1 MQATEVSCGSLD
13 SARFQSWLNRLLVFG
28 ATHHSPLITHHFRP
42 AMPLSGKR
50 TKLRV
55 NRIGTPGVFV
65 DGGLLGGILVPGR
78 YVPDGTL
85 PGEELEVFVHRDSE
99 DRVVATTETPYAEVG
114 EFAYL
119 RVISANPSLGAFL
132 DWGLTKDLLLPV
144 REQDH
149 RVVMGDWVVVYI
161 FLDERTERI
170 VASARLNR
178 HLNHSEPQYKEG
190 ERVDLLVM
198 NRTELGFNAII
209 NGAHRGLLYHNELST
224 PLSIGQK
231 LDGYI
236 RTVRPDGKIDLGLDP
251 VGYGR
256 VAPLTEKILDALKAA
271 GGRLPFSD
279 ESSPEDIR
287 GTFGSSKK
295 AFKQAIGALFKD
307 RKIVIEKSG
316 IRLK

>member
-1 MQATEVSCGSLD
+1 
-13 SARFQSWLNRLLVFG
+13 
-28 ATHHSPLITHHFRP
+28 
-42 AMPLSGKR
+42 
-50 TKLRV
+50 
-55 NRIGTPGVFV
+55 
-65 DGGLLGGILVPGR
+65 
-78 YVPDGTL
+78 
-85 PGEELEVFVHRDSE
+85 
-99 DRVVATTETPYAEVG
+99 
-114 EFAYL
+114 
-119 RVISANPSLGAFL
+119 
-132 DWGLTKDLLLPV
+132 
-144 REQDH
+144 
-149 RVVMGDWVVVYI
+149 VMGDWVVVYI